1 MVGMLATQN
10 GGTLRTEAWLTASVQ
25 EFFQGINWD
34 NQSQQIQDIKQA
46 VRQGSVASLDLSLPV
61 SQFLGAIPWEG
72 GAIAPPSAIA
82 DISFDDRSPA
92 SNLTLE
98 DFSSLF

>member
-1 MVGMLATQN
+1 MVGTLATKN
-10 GGTLRTEAWLTASVQ
+10 GGTPRTEAWLTASVQ

-46 VRQGSVASLDLSLPV
+46 VRHGAVTSLDLSLPV
-61 SQFLGAIPWEG
+61 SQFLGAIPWDG

-82 DISFDDRSPA
+82 DISFDDSSPA